1 MEIIKF
7 SFFTDPPIDFE
18 YKKYKILSYTVASDQ
33 KYVELEFSPWL
44 LNNKLLLLDV
54 KNFLENLDKTKNS
67 LTKKYVRFKGENIF
81 YKTDYP
87 KRIESLETIEKTMLF
102 SLPIIERSN
111 DFGEDLANSSG
122 AILY

>member
-67 LTKKYVRFKGENIF
+67 LTKRYVRSKGENIF

-87 KRIESLETIEKTMLF
+87 KRIEALETIEKTMLF